1 MTDIICRWVYSL
13 PLPILHIMWYPFIY
27 IVDKPLTKVFGPI
40 DGNGECRWFV
50 EVVATMQNRGIHI

>member
-1 MTDIICRWVYSL
+1 MKVLICKLVHHQPRFVL
-13 PLPILHIMWYPFIY
+13 QLMWYPFIY

-50 EVVATMQNRGIHI
+50 EVIATMQNRGIHI